1 MERNTGLKLGFLTI
15 AYVLISVLASLTGI
29 LLIFYI
35 AVLIPAIY
43 FLLKFK
49 DEIKQKDIF
58 ISILLAALAST
69 YGMVTANFIMGPMV
83 SVMVM
88 SSYMAA
94 VAIFRKYL
102 SKDKIL
108 GDNPRKSIIIGIVS
122 GVVLGALNIIMANG
136 NIDPKISLDAI
147 FLALQAGIWEEVTM
161 RFLFYALAVY
171 ILKRDG
177 RSSIEN
183 ILIYILMVAPHLLG
197 HGVMS
202 IASIIILFLF
212 FGTPMAIL
220 QRKVDLTSAI
230 IMHVTVDLIRFICL
244 GI

>member
-35 AVLIPAIY
+35 AVLIPAFY

-108 GDNPRKSIIIGIVS
+108 GDNLRKSIIIGIVS

>member
-1 MERNTGLKLGFLTI
+1 MERNTGLKLGSLTI

>member
-1 MERNTGLKLGFLTI
+1 MERNTGLKLGSLTI

-35 AVLIPAIY
+35 SVLIPAIY

>member
-1 MERNTGLKLGFLTI
+1 MERNTGLKLGSLTI
-15 AYVLISVLASLTGI
+15 AYVLTSVLASLTGI

-35 AVLIPAIY
+35 SVLIPAIY

>member
-108 GDNPRKSIIIGIVS
+108 GDNPRKSIIIGIIC

-136 NIDPKISLDAI
+136 NIDPEISLDAI